1 MRCPYCGHTESKVID
16 SRPTEDVSSIKRRRV
31 CEQCGARFT
40 TYETVEMQPIM
51 VVKKDKTREEFNKNK
66 LLSGVIK
73 ACHKRPVT
81 SAQLDALAKD
91 IEMEIRNSYRGEIPS
106 DVLGEMVM
114 ERLSRL
120 DQIAYVRFASVYRE
134 FKDVDT
140 FLAELR
146 ELKKNTQN

>member
-1 MRCPYCGHTESKVID
+1 MSGLQEPVTI
-16 SRPTEDVSSIKRRRV
+16 
-31 CEQCGARFT
+31 
-40 TYETVEMQPIM
+40 
-51 VVKKDKTREEFNKNK
+51 EEFDKNK

-81 SAQLDALAKD
+81 SAQLDEMAKD

-106 DVLGEMVM
+106 DTLGEMVM

-140 FLAELR
+140 FLAELK
-146 ELKKNTQN
+146 ELKKNTEN